1 MTKVFRSSFLSFHSD
16 NLKSK
21 IQNRKLVGI
30 VALLVL
36 LVGYVGLAQAQQP
49 AKLPRIGYLTA
60 GGPSLSAGSV
70 RIETF
75 RQGLRELGYVE
86 GKNIIIEFRSAEG
99 NLDRLPALPA
109 HP

>member
-49 AKLPRIGYLTA
+49 TKVPRIGFVT
-60 GGPSLSAGSV
+60 GSSPESPYV
-70 RIETF
+70 EAFQR
-75 RQGLRELGYVE
+75 GLRDLGYNE
-86 GKNIIIEFRSAEG
+86 GKNIAVGVSLR
-99 NLDRLPALPA
+99 
-109 HP
+109 